1 MPETNGH
8 GNGAAHGGDGHR
20 LASLTLVPRA
30 ATRSAAKDFKSDQ
43 EVRWCPGCGDYAIL
57 AAFQAFLPELE
68 VPRENIVVISGIGC
82 SSRLPYYVN
91 SYGMHSIHGRA
102 PAIATGLAASRPDLS
117 VWVITGDGDAL
128 SIGGNHL
135 IHALRRNVNI
145 KILLFNNR
153 IYGLTKGQYSPT
165 SERGKV
171 TKSTPFGS
179 LDHPFNPVSLALGA
193 DASFVARTIDSDRRH
208 LTSVLRAAADHQ
220 GAAFIEI
227 YQNCPIF
234 NDDAFAPLKEA
245 SAADQRLIKLEHG
258 EPVRF
263 AGGSRGLRF
272 GPHGQLEAVEVA
284 AAEGPGKSDT
294 AAEGPGKSDTAA
306 EGPGKSDAAAEG
318 PGKSD
323 TAAGDDTLITHDAHR
338 ADPSYAFALSRLD
351 ASDFRHTPV
360 GVFRQVEQ
368 PSYDQLMAEQIELA
382 KQRSGSGDLAALLAG
397 NDTWE
402 VN

>member
-1 MPETNGH
+1 MSEANGH
-8 GNGAAHGGDGHR
+8 GRAATQQGEGRR

-30 ATRSAAKDFKSDQ
+30 ATRSATKDFKSDQ

-179 LDHPFNPVSLALGA
+179 LDHPFNPVSLAL
-193 DASFVARTIDSDRRH
+193 
-208 LTSVLRAAADHQ
+208 AAD
-220 GAAFIEI
+220 E
-227 YQNCPIF
+227 
-234 NDDAFAPLKEA
+234 
-245 SAADQRLIKLEHG
+245 
-258 EPVRF
+258 
-263 AGGSRGLRF
+263 
-272 GPHGQLEAVEVA
+272 
-284 AAEGPGKSDT
+284 
-294 AAEGPGKSDTAA
+294 
-306 EGPGKSDAAAEG
+306 
-318 PGKSD
+318 
-323 TAAGDDTLITHDAHR
+323 DTLITHDAHR

-351 ASDFRHTPV
+351 TADFRHTPV

-368 PSYDQLMAEQIELA
+368 PSYDQLMAEQIDTA
-382 KQRSGSGDLAALLAG
+382 RSRSGSGDLAALLAG
-397 NDTWE
+397 NDTLGSQLSSPTPSRRRTICRARSSTAGSSCSAKL
-402 VN
+402 VSAASMMPFSSKASRSGSSP

>member
-1 MPETNGH
+1 MSEANGNGH
-8 GNGAAHGGDGHR
+8 DSEGHR
-20 LASLTLVPRA
+20 LRSLTLVPRA
-30 ATRSAAKDFKSDQ
+30 AARSATKDFKSDQ

-179 LDHPFNPVSLALGA
+179 LDHPFNPLSLALGA

-234 NDDAFAPLKEA
+234 NDDAFEPLKGA
-245 SAADQRLIKLEHG
+245 SAAGERLIKLEHG

-263 AGGSRGLRF
+263 AGDTQGLRF
-272 GPHGQLEAVEVA
+272 GPHGELEAVEVA
-284 AAEGPGKSDT
+284 P
-294 AAEGPGKSDTAA
+294 
-306 EGPGKSDAAAEG
+306 
-318 PGKSD
+318 
-323 TAAGDDTLITHDAHR
+323 AGRDTLITHDAHR

-351 ASDFRHTPV
+351 TADFRHTPV

-368 PSYDQLMAEQIELA
+368 PSYDQLMAEQIDA
-382 KQRSGSGDLAALLAG
+382 ARSRSGHGDLAALLAG

-402 VN
+402 VS